1 MPNLL
6 HKDLITRERAM
17 KTFYRCKSNP
27 TAPVL
32 TLDTEWEAKE
42 MRTNLEYDQ
51 VDEYGLPVVAE
62 SEPEAA

>member
-1 MPNLL
+1 
-6 HKDLITRERAM
+6 M